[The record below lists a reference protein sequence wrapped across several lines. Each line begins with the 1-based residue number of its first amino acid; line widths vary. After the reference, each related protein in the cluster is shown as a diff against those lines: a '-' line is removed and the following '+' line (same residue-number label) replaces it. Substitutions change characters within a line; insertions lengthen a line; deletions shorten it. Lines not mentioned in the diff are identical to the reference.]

1 LKTAANDF
9 YNELQ
14 AVSSEQGCKEELAM
28 SNIIDLRETSPN
40 HWQAKYRG
48 NYGVY
53 TIKINTGGKD
63 GNSFSCTCPSSYYP
77 CKHIAMVESAIAE
90 RIAKNAENR
99 NDGEGAG
106 LSVEKLLGKLTH
118 KELYDFMVRIARNN
132 PDLSNAV
139 FLEFAEKIEDGSSNK
154 YVSIIREG
162 LENTELDED
171 AFYDSEDSTYI
182 DVLDEW
188 YEKAR
193 QFLEEKKTC
202 EAVLIARAWIEEYA
216 DWLNETVVDSDLID
230 FIDETYESRPFKILE
245 EAAADPN
252 TDIKALYDYCMTEAA
267 KEKYAGLE
275 MADHFNDILATL
287 AAAVN
292 PEAFID
298 LQRKLLDQ
306 VQDKSSYAAKKILDR
321 IIEFYKKLDNPEKAW
336 SYVED
341 NIQIKTFRRMVVE
354 KRIEQKKYAE
364 AKKLIHDY
372 IDTNQNRRR
381 PDDWDEYLLQIAQK
395 ENDIPTI
402 RSISFSFIKDNF
414 NKQYYEIYKSAFS
427 AGEWEEEFEKLFRH
441 YEAKQNFWND
451 SAADLLAAEGMA
463 ERLLDHIEEK
473 LSLEKMEK
481 YHTFFADAL
490 PERTLALFRN
500 TLDDYAG
507 KNTGRSH
514 YERIIAV
521 FKMMRKIPG
530 GAAVAADMKA
540 RYLIIYKNRRAMVE
554 ILNSE
559 QGGISS

>member
-1 LKTAANDF
+1 
-9 YNELQ
+9 
-14 AVSSEQGCKEELAM
+14 M

-40 HWQAKYRG
+40 HWQAKYQG

-53 TIKINTGGKD
+53 TIKINTGGKG
-63 GNSFSCTCPSSYYP
+63 GNSFSCTCPSSYHP

-90 RIAKNAENR
+90 RIAKSAENR
-99 NDGEGAG
+99 NDGEATR

-118 KELYDFMVRIARNN
+118 KELYNFMVRIARNN
-132 PDLSNAV
+132 PDLTNAV
-139 FLEFAEKIEDGSSNK
+139 FLEFAEKIEDGSGNK
-154 YVSIIREG
+154 YVSIIRKG

-171 AFYDSEDSTYI
+171 AFYDGEDVNYI

-188 YEKAR
+188 NEKAR
-193 QFLEEKKTC
+193 QFLEEKKNR
-202 EAVLIARAWIEEYA
+202 EAALIAQAWIEEYA
-216 DWLNETVVDSDLID
+216 DWLNETVGDDDLID
-230 FIDETYESRPFKILE
+230 LIDETYQSRPFKILE

-275 MADHFNDILATL
+275 MADHFYDLLATL
-287 AAAVN
+287 AEAVN

-298 LQRKLLDQ
+298 LQQKLLDQ
-306 VQDKSSYAAKKILDR
+306 VQDKSSYKAKKILDR

-341 NIQIKTFRRMVVE
+341 NIQIKTFRSMVVE

-414 NKQYYEIYKSAFS
+414 NKQYYEIYKLAFG

-441 YEAKQNFWND
+441 YEAKQNSWHD
-451 SAADLLAAEGMA
+451 SAANLLAAEGKA
-463 ERLLDHIEEK
+463 ERLLDYIEEK

-481 YHTFFADAL
+481 YHTFFAGAF
-490 PERTLALFRN
+490 PERTLALFREV
-500 TLDDYAG
+500 LDDYAE
-507 KNTGRSH
+507 KNTGRSY

-521 FKMMRKIPG
+521 LKMMRKIPG
-530 GAAVAADMKA
+530 GDAVAADMKG
-540 RYLIIYKNRRAMVE
+540 RYRIIYKNRRAMVE
-554 ILNSE
+554 ILNRE
-559 QGGISS
+559 